1 MKKTVQCSYHYD
13 PMNRLK
19 GTSPALQSGS
29 LRFYCQSR
37 IATEFQ
43 GSTQHSIMQ
52 HGDQLLAQQTHQA
65 DQHISTLLATDLQRS
80 VLQTTNGAEQPT
92 IAYTP
97 FGHHANE
104 NTNTHLLGFNGERA
118 DPVTGHYLLG
128 NGYRAFNP
136 VLMRFNSPDSWS
148 PFGEAGI
155 NAYAYC
161 MNNPLLTNDP
171 SGHIFKFIQKSFK
184 NFLFSNR
191 RAPMQSYV
199 PGSLNVRAPGGRVV
213 MLKIKPGVSFSAA
226 CKARDA
232 MIEHRKLWSRNAA
245 ENAIYL
251 NDLKKP
257 YLQKLDLQYLAAGAI
272 KSNNISTGSLPPP
285 LKNFVANTIP
295 NRPHYEL
302 ITKLKNGNYDPYTQ
316 KTGAINLYT
325 YTDSFEAIDYL
336 DSLSARGHALTMESE
351 RNYHSILDAHFIRI
365 GG

>member
-1 MKKTVQCSYHYD
+1 MKKTVLCSYHYD
-13 PMNRLK
+13 PMNRLT
-19 GTSPALQSGS
+19 GTTPALQSGS

-37 IATEFQ
+37 IATEIQ

-80 VLQTTNGAEQPT
+80 VLQTTNGAEQQT

-118 DPVTGHYLLG
+118 DPVNGHYLLG

-161 MNNPLLTNDP
+161 MNNPLLTKDP
-171 SGHIFKFIQKSFK
+171 SGHIFQFIQKLAS
-184 NFLFSNR
+184 NFSNYNPR
-191 RAPMQSYV
+191 THMQNYFPDSI
-199 PGSLNVRAPGGRVV
+199 NVRAPGDEVKI
-213 MLKIKPGVSFSAA
+213 LKIKPDVSVSAA
-226 CKARDA
+226 YKARDE
-232 MIEHRKLWSRNAA
+232 MIEHRKLFSPQAA
-245 ENAIYL
+245 KNAIYL
-251 NDLKKP
+251 NDLKNP
-257 YLQKLDLQYLAAGAI
+257 YSQKLDLQHLSADVI
-272 KSNNISTGSLPPP
+272 KSNNISTDSLPNP

-295 NRPHYEL
+295 YRPRYEL
-302 ITKLKNGNYDPYTQ
+302 ITKMKNGNYDPYTQ
-316 KTGAINLYT
+316 KTGAINLYKAT
-325 YTDSFEAIDYL
+325 YGPETIDYL
-336 DSLSARGHALTMESE
+336 ESLSARGHALRMESVK
-351 RNYHSILDAHFIRI
+351 NYNSILDAHFIRNE
-365 GG
+365 